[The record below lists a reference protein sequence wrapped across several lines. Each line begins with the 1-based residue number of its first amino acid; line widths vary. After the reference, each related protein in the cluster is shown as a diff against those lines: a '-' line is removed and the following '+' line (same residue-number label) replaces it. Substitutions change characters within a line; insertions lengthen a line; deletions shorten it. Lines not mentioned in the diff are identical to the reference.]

1 MDQLRRSVA
10 AAILAALLAGCGA
23 SPPPAWT
30 GAFGSA
36 EGLAAALVA
45 HMRAGDVAALERLAL
60 SEYELR
66 ATVWPHLPASRPE
79 VGMDWD
85 YFWRDHAQRSGGHLR
100 TLASAQRGREYELV
114 AVAFDGRSTYGP
126 VTVHREPALDLR
138 TGGQMIRVRLSGS
151 MVERQGQWKLY
162 SYVVD

>member
-1 MDQLRRSVA
+1 MDQLRRSLTVVVCA
-10 AAILAALLAGCGA
+10 TLLAGCGA
-23 SPPPAWT
+23 SPPPAWA

-45 HMRAGDVAALERLAL
+45 HMRAGDVRALEGLAL
-60 SEYELR
+60 SEHELR
-66 ATVWPHLPASRPE
+66 TTVWPHLPASRPE

-100 TLASAQRGREYELV
+100 TMAAAQRGREYELV

-138 TGGQMIRVRLSGS
+138 AGGQIVRIRLSGS
-151 MVERQGQWKLY
+151 MVERDGRWKLY
-162 SYVVD
+162 SYVAD